1 MSPFSPKSKKGSSSS
16 SKVQRKASK
25 LQSELQSRGMSVEDL
40 AGRDEID
47 DVIGSDLSDEER
59 GQVLDFLMNDKSSR
73 RPSKSRSDNSKD
85 KKQDGKTK
93 SGAPK
98 PKE

>member
-1 MSPFSPKSKKGSSSS
+1 MSPFSPKSTKGPKSS
-16 SKVQRKASK
+16 SKVQKKTSK
-25 LQSELQSRGMSVEDL
+25 LKGELQSRGMSVEDL

-47 DVIGSDLSDEER
+47 DVGSDLSDEER
-59 GQVLDFLMNDKSSR
+59 SQVLNFLMNDKSSR
-73 RPSKSRSDNSKD
+73 RPSKRGSDNSKD

-93 SGAPK
+93 SEAPK